1 MADLNLTDVLPEIS
15 AGRRSLGILL
25 AAFAASGCAALIYE
39 IVWFQMLQM
48 VIGSTAVSLAVLLG
62 TYMGG
67 MGIGSL
73 VLPRLISPRR
83 HPLRV
88 YAWFELGIG
97 AVGLGVLFGMPTIV
111 RFYTANAGHG
121 FGGILL
127 RGAVSA
133 LCLLIPTVLMGA
145 TLPILSRGLETTP
158 RGVARMGFLYGGNTA
173 GAVLGCLL
181 AGFYLLR
188 VYDVSIATYAA
199 AAINLLAA
207 GIGFGLAA
215 TTRGS
220 ASSVVSSMPP
230 SSGGAR
236 VRTWPALAAIGL
248 SGFCA
253 LGAEEIWT
261 RLLSL
266 MLGGTVYT
274 FAIILAVFLAG
285 LGLGSAMGASW
296 SRRRGNPEL
305 ALGACQFLLA
315 AAIAYAAF
323 MLFKPLPYWV
333 IGGGSDTSPWVRFL
347 TDLVRTF
354 LAVFP
359 PALLWGASFPLALTA
374 IVPHGRDSGRSVGK
388 VYAANTAGAILGAV
402 GFNLLLIPGL
412 GTRRSQQILIAA
424 TALAGILA
432 LIPFLRASMRRPP
445 RPVPAEAPPVR
456 RKIVPLATGA
466 VLASVALALLVPRV
480 SWELIAYGRR
490 IPSKL
495 GEGRP
500 LFYAE
505 GMNSSV
511 AVTELDDG
519 TRNFH
524 VSGKVEASSDPADM
538 RVERML
544 GHLPALVHP
553 EPKSVLIVG
562 CGAGVT
568 AGSFVLYPSIKR
580 IVICEIEPLIPKV
593 VARFFGEQNY
603 NVLDDPRVEIVYDDA
618 RHFILTT
625 PEKFDIITSDPI
637 HPWIKGS
644 AVLYSQEYFEM
655 CRNHLNPGGVITQWV
670 PFYESTPPTVKSE
683 IATFFKV
690 FPEGTIWSND
700 ISGAGYDVVLLA
712 VEGPMAIDIDGLQ
725 RRLDRSDH
733 AAVSRS
739 IQEVGF
745 MTAVNLLATYAGRGP
760 DLAAWLDGAAINRDR
775 NLRLQY
781 LAGMG
786 LNAWRGGEIFDDL
799 LKSLKFPA
807 DLITG
812 SEDRLA
818 ELKKALK
825 LKP

>member
-1 MADLNLTDVLPEIS
+1 MSDSNSIIIPPEVPCS
-15 AGRRSLGILL
+15 SRSLGFLL

-73 VLPRLISPRR
+73 VLPRLVSPRR

-88 YAWFELGIG
+88 YAWLELGIG
-97 AVGLGVLFGMPTIV
+97 AIGLGVLFGMPAIV
-111 RFYTANAGHG
+111 RFYTVNAGPG

-133 LCLLIPTVLMGA
+133 LCLLIPTILMGA
-145 TLPILSRGLETTP
+145 TLPIISRWLETTP
-158 RGVARMGFLYGGNTA
+158 QGVARMGFLYGGNTA

-188 VYDVSIATYAA
+188 VHDVSIATFAA
-199 AAINLLAA
+199 AAINLIAA
-207 GIGFGLAA
+207 AIGFALAVK
-215 TTRGS
+215 S
-220 ASSVVSSMPP
+220 AGPVSAGVSPKM
-230 SSGGAR
+230 SGGLQ
-236 VRTWPALAAIGL
+236 RTWPALAAIGL

-285 LGLGSAMGASW
+285 LGLGSAAGASW
-296 SRRRGNPEL
+296 TRRRGNPEL
-305 ALGACQFLLA
+305 ALGACQFLLV

-333 IGGGSDTSPWVRFL
+333 IGGGSDTSPWLRFL
-347 TDLVRTF
+347 SDLVRTL

-359 PALLWGASFPLALTA
+359 PALFWGASFPLALA
-374 IVPHGRDSGRSVGK
+374 AVVPYGPDPGRSVGK
-388 VYAANTAGAILGAV
+388 VYAANTAGAILGAI
-402 GFNLLLIPGL
+402 GFNLVLIPTL
-412 GTRRSQQILIAA
+412 GTRHSQQILIAMS
-424 TALAGILA
+424 ALAGMLA
-432 LIPFLRASMRRPP
+432 FFPFLRAAVKRSGPT
-445 RPVPAEAPPVR
+445 ADGAAPKAPS
-456 RKIVPLATGA
+456 GA
-466 VLASVALALLVPRV
+466 VPIAAGAIVVSIILALLVPRI

-500 LFYAE
+500 LYYGE
-505 GMNSSV
+505 GLNSSV

-524 VSGKVEASSDPADM
+524 VSGKVEASSDPVDM
-538 RVERML
+538 RLERML
-544 GHLPALVHP
+544 GHLPSLLHP
-553 EPKSVLIVG
+553 DPKSVLIVG
-562 CGAGVT
+562 CGAGIT
-568 AGSFVLYPSIKR
+568 AGSFVLYPSVKR

-593 VARFFGEQNY
+593 VARYFGEQNY
-603 NVLDDPRVEIVYDDA
+603 GVLDDPRVEVIYDDV
-618 RHFILTT
+618 RHYILTT
-625 PEKFDIITSDPI
+625 SEKFDIITSDPI

-644 AVLYSQEYFEM
+644 AALYSLEYFEM
-655 CRNHLNPGGVITQWV
+655 CRSHLNPRGVITQWV
-670 PFYESTPPTVKSE
+670 PFYESTSETVKSE

-690 FPEGTIWSND
+690 FPQGTIWSND
-700 ISGAGYDVVLLA
+700 INGAGYDVVLLGA
-712 VEGPMAIDIDGLQ
+712 DGPMEIDVDGLQ
-725 RRLDRSDH
+725 RRLERNDH
-733 AAVSRS
+733 ELAYGS
-739 IQEVGF
+739 IKEVGF
-745 MTAVNLLATYAGRGP
+745 GTAVDLLATYAGRGP
-760 DLAAWLDGAAINRDR
+760 DLATWLAGAAINRDR

-781 LAGMG
+781 LAGMS
-786 LNAWRGGEIFDDL
+786 LNAWRGGEIFDSL
-799 LKSLKFPA
+799 LEFLKFPA
-807 DLITG
+807 DLFQG
-812 SEDRLA
+812 SDEHLGA
-818 ELKKALK
+818 LKKALK
-825 LKP
+825 LESD

>member
-1 MADLNLTDVLPEIS
+1 MSDLNLTAVSPDAAS
-15 AGRRSLGILL
+15 ARRSLAILL
-25 AAFAASGCAALIYE
+25 AAFGASGCAALIYE

-83 HPLRV
+83 NPLRV

-97 AVGLGVLFGMPTIV
+97 AVGIGVLLGMPAVV

-127 RGAVSA
+127 RGAVCA
-133 LCLLIPTVLMGA
+133 LCLLLPTILMGA

-188 VYDVSIATYAA
+188 VHDVSIATYTAVAINLVA
-199 AAINLLAA
+199 AAIGFALAVK
-207 GIGFGLAA
+207 A
-215 TTRGS
+215 TGP
-220 ASSVVSSMPP
+220 APAVVFPRP
-230 SSGGAR
+230 SSGGER
-236 VRTWPALAAIGL
+236 FQTWPALAAIGV

-285 LGLGSAMGASW
+285 LGLGSAIGASW
-296 SRRRGNPEL
+296 ARRRGNPGI
-305 ALGACQFLLA
+305 ALGACQFLLVV
-315 AAIAYAAF
+315 AIAYAAF

-333 IGGGSDTSPWVRFL
+333 IGGGSDTSPWLRFL
-347 TDLVRTF
+347 TDLVRTL

-359 PALLWGASFPLALTA
+359 PAFFWGASFPLALA
-374 IVPHGRDSGRSVGK
+374 AVVPYGRDPGRSVGK
-388 VYAANTAGAILGAV
+388 VYAANTTGAILGAI
-402 GFNLLLIPGL
+402 GFNLILIPTL
-412 GTRRSQQILIAA
+412 GTRHSQQILIVLS
-424 TALAGILA
+424 ALAGLLA
-432 LIPFLRASMRRPP
+432 FVPFFRGAGKHLDPMPEVGPAALRR
-445 RPVPAEAPPVR
+445 
-456 RKIVPLATGA
+456 IVPIAAGA
-466 VLASVALALLVPRV
+466 VVVSVVLTILVPRI

-490 IPSKL
+490 VPSKV

-500 LFYAE
+500 LYYGE

-511 AVTELDDG
+511 AVTELDNG

-524 VSGKVEASSDPADM
+524 VSGKVEASNDPADM
-538 RVERML
+538 RLERML
-544 GHLPALVHP
+544 GHLPALLHP
-553 EPKSVLIVG
+553 DPKSVLIVG

-580 IVICEIEPLIPKV
+580 IVICEIEPLIPQV

-603 NVLDDPRVEIVYDDA
+603 DVLDDPRVEIVYDDA
-618 RHFILTT
+618 RHYILTT
-625 PEKFDIITSDPI
+625 SEKFDIITSDPI

-644 AVLYSQEYFEM
+644 AALYSQEYFEM
-655 CRNHLNPGGVITQWV
+655 CRSHLNPAGVITQWV
-670 PFYESTPPTVKSE
+670 PFYESTPETVKSE

-690 FPEGTIWSND
+690 FPQGTIWSND
-700 ISGAGYDVVLLA
+700 ISGAGYDVVLLGA
-712 VEGPMAIDIDGLQ
+712 EGPMDIDLDGLQ
-725 RRLDRSDH
+725 RRLERDDYKST
-733 AAVSRS
+733 AWSL
-739 IQEVGF
+739 QEIGF
-745 MTAVNLLATYAGRGP
+745 STVVQLLATYAGRGT
-760 DLAAWLDGAAINRDR
+760 DLGGWLAGAAINRDR

-781 LAGMG
+781 LAGMS
-786 LNAWRGGEIFDDL
+786 LNAWRGGEIFDSL
-799 LKSLKFPA
+799 LKFVKFPD
-807 DLITG
+807 DLFSG
-812 SEDRLA
+812 SAESLA
-818 ELKKALK
+818 ALKKALN
-825 LKP
+825 LGS

>member
-1 MADLNLTDVLPEIS
+1 MFDLPVTTVSPEIRS
-15 AGRRSLGILL
+15 SGRSLGFLL

-73 VLPRLISPRR
+73 VLPRLVSPRR

-88 YAWFELGIG
+88 YAWLELGIG
-97 AVGLGVLFGMPTIV
+97 AIGLGVLFGMPAIV

-133 LCLLIPTVLMGA
+133 LCLLIPTIFMGA
-145 TLPILSRGLETTP
+145 TLPIISRWLETTP
-158 RGVARMGFLYGGNTA
+158 QGVARMGFLYGGNTA

-188 VYDVSIATYAA
+188 VHDVSIATFAA
-199 AAINLLAA
+199 AAINLIAAAIGFALAA
-207 GIGFGLAA
+207 YSAA
-215 TTRGS
+215 PAPAG
-220 ASSVVSSMPP
+220 VSQKT
-230 SSGGAR
+230 SGGSR
-236 VRTWPALAAIGL
+236 RTWPVLAAIGL

-285 LGLGSAMGASW
+285 LGLGSAAGASW
-296 SRRRGNPEL
+296 TRRRGNPAL
-305 ALGACQFLLA
+305 ALGACQFLLV

-333 IGGGSDTSPWVRFL
+333 IGGGSDTSPWLRFL
-347 TDLVRTF
+347 TDLVRTL

-359 PALLWGASFPLALTA
+359 PAFFWGASFPLALA
-374 IVPHGRDSGRSVGK
+374 EVVPYGPDPGRSVGK
-388 VYAANTAGAILGAV
+388 VYAANTAGAILGAI
-402 GFNLLLIPGL
+402 GFNLVLIPTL
-412 GTRRSQQILIAA
+412 GTRHSQQILIAMS
-424 TALAGILA
+424 ALAGMLA
-432 LIPFLRASMRRPP
+432 FFPFLRAAVKRSGPTADGAAPKAP
-445 RPVPAEAPPVR
+445 RGPVSVAV
-456 RKIVPLATGA
+456 GA
-466 VLASVALALLVPRV
+466 VVVSIILVLLVPRI

-500 LFYAE
+500 LYYGE
-505 GMNSSV
+505 GLNSSV
-511 AVTELDDG
+511 AVTELDNG

-538 RVERML
+538 RLERML
-544 GHLPALVHP
+544 GHLPSLLHP
-553 EPKSVLIVG
+553 DPKSVLIVG
-562 CGAGVT
+562 CGAGIT
-568 AGSFVLYPSIKR
+568 AGSFVLYPSVKR

-603 NVLDDPRVEIVYDDA
+603 GVLDDSRVEVIYDDA
-618 RHFILTT
+618 RHYILTT
-625 PEKFDIITSDPI
+625 SEKFDIITSDPI

-644 AVLYSQEYFEM
+644 AALYSQEYFEM
-655 CRNHLNPGGVITQWV
+655 CRSHLNPRGVITQWV
-670 PFYESTPPTVKSE
+670 PFYESTPETVKSE

-690 FPEGTIWSND
+690 FPQGTIWSND
-700 ISGAGYDVVLLA
+700 INGAGYDVVLLGA
-712 VEGPMAIDIDGLQ
+712 EAPMEIDIDGLQ
-725 RRLDRSDH
+725 RRLERNDH
-733 AAVSRS
+733 ESAYAS
-739 IQEVGF
+739 IKEVGF
-745 MTAVNLLATYAGRGP
+745 GTAVDLLATYAGRGP
-760 DLAAWLDGAAINRDR
+760 DLATWLAGAAINRDR

-781 LAGMG
+781 LAGMS
-786 LNAWRGGEIFDDL
+786 LNAWRGGEIFDSL
-799 LKSLKFPA
+799 LEFLKFPA
-807 DLITG
+807 DLFQG
-812 SEDRLA
+812 SDKGLA
-818 ELKKALK
+818 TLKKALK
-825 LKP
+825 LESD